1 MGGFN
6 LNPESATADQVVN
19 QAVPQAPQPQAPPTQ
34 QPQPDQIK
42 QGLDTAAQYYQQQ
55 LQANTPKPPSGG
67 PIRSLLQNF
76 FSGMG
81 QSMMSEAGLPTP
93 YEKQQKAVTGL
104 QGVANAQGMLD
115 LHQQMASQYAPV
127 PLVGL
132 DGKPVTGPDG
142 KVIALPANHAATWYA
157 GQAAAGARVQAAEVG
172 THKPINVPGVGAFNW
187 DDQQNKYV
195 PVQGTQ
201 GATPTVDH
209 DTATLA
215 GVPQLADQPANAQAW
230 STINKALQAKGY
242 RVQDMGSNG
251 TGPNQGMWLLDRA
264 GSPVKQ
270 VSPNSL
276 TYQRGASFAQTRA
289 AYTPFET
296 VEPGTNTPTTISN
309 LQALRSGAPKVSVT
323 QASTLGGKYAQ
334 FNDAYGILDNIDRM
348 VGNKPGQVNF
358 EDPAVRARVSA
369 GYAAIKDP
377 ASKGLT
383 GEILSNFLA
392 RQPIG
397 ASLQPNE
404 RELVL
409 NMAQGKAAA
418 TGLRGILGQAGSNE
432 MQQRLDAGLFPGGQA
447 VGSNDAI
454 KQQTKATRSLLDR
467 FVVGQPGVG
476 LNAPNTS
483 TSLKNNMKSQTPQS
497 GGGFAAWK
505 ASQNAR

>member
-1 MGGFN
+1 MGTPNQIPDLESAN
-6 LNPESATADQVVN
+6 LNQVVN
-19 QAVPQAPQPQAPPTQ
+19 QATP
-34 QPQPDQIK
+34 PDQIR
-42 QGLDTAAQYYQQQ
+42 QGLDTAAQVYKQQI
-55 LQANTPKPPSGG
+55 QANTPKPPSGG

-81 QSMMSEAGLPTP
+81 NSMMSEAGLPTP
-93 YEKQQKAVTGL
+93 YDKQQKALSGL

-115 LHQQMASQYAPV
+115 LHQQMASQYQPV

-157 GQAAAGARVQAAEVG
+157 GQQAAAARVQAADIGV
-172 THKPINVPGVGAFNW
+172 HKPITVPGVGAFNW

-201 GATPTVDH
+201 GATPTVDK
-209 DTATLA
+209 DTANLA
-215 GVPQLADQPANAQAW
+215 GVPQMADQPANAQAW
-230 STINKALQAKGY
+230 STIEKALQAKGY

-251 TGPNQGMWLLDRA
+251 TGQNQGMWLLDRA
-264 GSPVKQ
+264 GTPIKQ

-289 AYTPFET
+289 AFTPFET

-309 LQALRSGAPKVSVT
+309 LQALQTGAPRVPVS
-323 QASTLGGKYAQ
+323 QATSLGGKYAQ
-334 FNDAYGILDNIDRM
+334 FNDAYGLLDNIDRM
-348 VGNKPGQVNF
+348 VGNGPGQVNF
-358 EDPAVRARVSA
+358 EDPGVRARVAA
-369 GYAAIKDP
+369 GYAALKDP
-377 ASKGLT
+377 ASNGLS
-383 GEILSNFLA
+383 GEVLSNFLA

-397 ASLQPNE
+397 ASLNPNE

-447 VGSNDAI
+447 VGSNEAI
-454 KQQTKATRSLLDR
+454 KQQTAATRSLLDR
-467 FVVGQPGVG
+467 FVVGQPAVG
-476 LNAPNTS
+476 LNAPGKPSALSN
-483 TSLKNNMKSQTPQS
+483 KMKSSPTPS
-497 GGGFAAWK
+497 SGFAAWK
-505 ASQNAR
+505 ARQQQ